1 MECPAPK
8 LEAKKNTLKSDDF
21 FDVAVYPTITFVS
34 SKIRQNGEAY
44 LVDGTLTMHGVV
56 REVTLPLSTSTFT
69 DADHTWTA
77 FRVSSILDRTEY
89 GMTWKHSSADF
100 FVGDEI
106 EIDIVLLTR

>member
-21 FDVAVYPTITFVS
+21 FHVAVYPTITFVS
-34 SKIRQNGEAY
+34 SKIRQNGGAY
-44 LVDGTLTMHGVV
+44 LVDGTLTMHGVA

-77 FRVSSILDRTEY
+77 FRVSSILDRTE
-89 GMTWKHSSADF
+89 
-100 FVGDEI
+100 
-106 EIDIVLLTR
+106 